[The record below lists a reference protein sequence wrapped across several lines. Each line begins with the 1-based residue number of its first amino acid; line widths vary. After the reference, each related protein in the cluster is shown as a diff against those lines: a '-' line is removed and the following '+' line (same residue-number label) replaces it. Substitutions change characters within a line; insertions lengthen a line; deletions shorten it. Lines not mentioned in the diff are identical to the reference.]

1 MHLDLFTKG
10 AAIGLSIAA
19 PVGPIGVLCI
29 RRSIREGAFPG
40 FVAGLGA
47 ATADAAYGCVAG
59 FGLTTVSGFLLR
71 HEQPLR
77 LLGGAFMVYLGFRTL
92 LRRSSEGR
100 EPMGGSGL
108 LAAYGTTLALTLA
121 NPATI
126 LSFVMVFAAVG
137 FSASPDSGT
146 AATLVAGVFLGSAL
160 WWLSLCFGVGLF
172 RARLAPGGIR
182 IVNSVS
188 GSVLIGFGTY
198 ALLRG

>member
-1 MHLDLFTKG
+1 MQLDLFLKG

-29 RRSIREGAFPG
+29 RRSIRDGPISG

-59 FGLTTVSGFLLR
+59 FSLTTVSGFLIR
-71 HEQPLR
+71 YEHPLR
-77 LLGGAFMVYLGFRTL
+77 LLGGAFLVYLGFRTL
-92 LRRSSEGR
+92 YTKSGEGR
-100 EPMGGSGL
+100 ELSGGNRL
-108 LAAYGTTLALTLA
+108 LAVYATTLALTLA

-137 FSASPDSGT
+137 FSGSTGSGA

-160 WWLSLCFGVGLF
+160 WWLSLCFGVGFF
-172 RARLAPGGIR
+172 RARVSPGGIR
-182 IVNSVS
+182 IVNYVS
-188 GSVLIGFGTY
+188 GSVLLAFGVY
-198 ALLRG
+198 ALL